1 MAVVNSVYIFRDLVD
16 LSKLQEIYPE
26 KNRAKMFTHR
36 PECPA
41 DNLLSEW
48 CFRILI
54 SKVNTCYTPHNTYYK
69 WPTILDNIN

>member
-1 MAVVNSVYIFRDLVD
+1 MAVVNGVYIFRDLVD
-16 LSKLQEIYPE
+16 LSKLQEICLA
-26 KNRAKMFTHR
+26 KNSAKMFTHR

-41 DNLLSEW
+41 DNLLSEC

-69 WPTILDNIN
+69 